1 MGEDWIIFRQKRD
14 YTLFRFFLDERVP
27 ALLLRPRHIPPPYPA
42 LFFLHHYRGS
52 KESIVFSASEIARRG
67 FLALAIDMEYHGERK
82 REGRDILS
90 PDLEDDRRATQRTVE
105 DCLVA
110 LDFLEHFGE
119 VQEER
124 MFLLG
129 VSLGALLG
137 CAVCAL
143 YGRFRSA
150 AFVVGGGNIET
161 LFRESMLDSIVE
173 IRFDLAKKGLPIPEA
188 VRIFQDLD
196 PLNLA
201 KDLKSIPL
209 YFFNATQDS
218 IVPLECTLDLYE
230 CIRSQK
236 SILWF
241 HAEHDLFYLP
251 QYQVPRLVL
260 ESFSHE

>member
-1 MGEDWIIFRQKRD
+1 
-14 YTLFRFFLDERVP
+14 
-27 ALLLRPRHIPPPYPA
+27 
-42 LFFLHHYRGS
+42 
-52 KESIVFSASEIARRG
+52 
-67 FLALAIDMEYHGERK
+67 
-82 REGRDILS
+82 
-90 PDLEDDRRATQRTVE
+90 
-105 DCLVA
+105 
-110 LDFLEHFGE
+110 
-119 VQEER
+119 
-124 MFLLG
+124 
-129 VSLGALLG
+129 
-137 CAVCAL
+137 
-143 YGRFRSA
+143 
-150 AFVVGGGNIET
+150 
-161 LFRESMLDSIVE
+161 MLDSIVE

-260 ESFSHE
+260 ESFSRE